1 MKVCTYL
8 RAYLI
13 REMLFR
19 GARNC
24 LHVAYL
30 QMVSVLVPV
39 IAGMHDIFVRV
50 LPVYATIGGLV
61 VYMVLEQG
69 LGPGVQMVRTM
80 FRVVFIVQ
88 VSLVYGRWRRT
99 G

>member
-39 IAGMHDIFVRV
+39 IAGMHDLFV
-50 LPVYATIGGLV
+50 GGLV
-61 VYMVLEQG
+61 VNVVLEQG